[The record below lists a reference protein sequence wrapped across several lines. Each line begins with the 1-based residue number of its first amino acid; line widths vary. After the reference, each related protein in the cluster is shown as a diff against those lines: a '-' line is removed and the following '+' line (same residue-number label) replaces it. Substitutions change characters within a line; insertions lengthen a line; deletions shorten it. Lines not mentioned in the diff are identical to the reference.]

1 MPPEQLPWDRRD
13 FRKHDRSGSDRRF
26 TGGGGGRGGFGGGDH
41 RWREQHHN
49 PHAPPHPPPYHHH
62 RNHPQQQRWY
72 SDFRSSRPIP
82 PGHGKQG
89 GWGMYPDE
97 AGHGF
102 SPFGSRYGDRN
113 IEDDNFR
120 PFGSRSEGRYF
131 RSSRENRGSFSQKD
145 WKSPSC
151 EPPLSSS
158 GGYGRPNGE
167 VTNQKSV
174 ENTQTCHT
182 NCSKGNNSENGET
195 CHNNCS
201 KGNNS
206 ENIHNNSSKGNNSP
220 HPPTDSLS
228 CQPQAALKEK
238 YEKDG
243 GTVDEPASSV
253 QKSDKRNAVVSLDWK
268 LKWDRSGSLS
278 SRGSGLSRSSSSKS
292 TAVDSVEGTAEA
304 QPKNMVPIDSP
315 AAVSLEPTAR
325 VPSDDTGSR
334 KKPRLGWGEGLAKY
348 EKKKVEG
355 PEDGVAK
362 DVLANSV
369 SSAETTQLPSAN
381 VLEKSPKPADGLD
394 CASPATPSSV
404 ACSSSPGTEEKQSI
418 KAVIIDHDPANL
430 SFSPINMAQS
440 CCEEPTFNLE
450 NLDLASIANL
460 SSLINGI
467 LQPDD
472 PSSAETSYARAN
484 SMNKLL
490 VWKVNVLKALEVTES
505 EIDLLEKELKS
516 LVTEPRSCCPYPAAS
531 ILLPGECHSNSFEQA
546 TVSSAVRAAPL
557 QVVASG
563 DMIVESPSADD
574 EDSGSDEDEDD
585 TDSQDLSSVGSM
597 DFDFEHIYEAIL
609 ASNKDYACTAMEE
622 LNKLLPVQQCPFNV
636 LAAAEISSP
645 QRDSSFIKE
654 RFLMRKRSLLFKEKV
669 LTLKFKVFQHFWR
682 EGRVVSVSK
691 LRGKSHKKLDLCR
704 PGYKKNRSSSRSRIS
719 HSVIILVM
727 LMVYYLLLVLI
738 LTLKS
743 PEFYVFLVQY
753 LDDLAVFF
761 PIWLPVPPRFYSKKH
776 IIPFGLIARLPEEP
790 PDAIISFSLS
800 LECQTNIFVHQLHIG
815 NLLVYITSKGFI
827 GSSLQSTTDRTGSS
841 RKVPAEEVVEF
852 INELLRESQIKPCRS
867 TLKMPAM
874 ILDQRIKMSRFI
886 SNNALV
892 EDPCATEKER
902 SMINPWTP
910 EEMELFIDK
919 LSEFGKDFSK
929 ISSFLERKTV
939 ADCIE
944 FYYKNHKS
952 ESFQRAKPGVTKQSK
967 SQPTTYLVANGKR
980 WNREA
985 NAASLD
991 VLGEASMIA
1000 ANAIEAQQ
1008 KPKKAPPRNFHGP
1021 LERLNS
1027 LDNNEAAA
1035 ADVLA
1040 GICGSL
1046 SSGEAMSS
1054 CITSSVDPV
1063 DGYTQRVTSCV
1074 KLSLTPDVTQSVND
1088 EGSDESCA
1096 EMVDPTDWTDEEK
1109 SFFVQAVSS
1118 YGKDFEMI
1126 SQCLRTRSV
1135 EQCKIFFSK
1144 ARKCLGLD
1152 HVTPGP
1158 VNAAACGGD
1167 ADGGGGS
1174 SDTEDAACVIANDDS
1189 ECKMEVDPP
1198 ESCSH
1203 EPDIAR
1209 TSEESKHFD
1218 SVITEPVLKD
1228 SSTADNTLVDYKQ
1241 AVDFNVDNIELCCSD
1256 GAFTPE
1262 LEVKTS
1268 VASTNINES
1277 VQAEESNDHG
1287 QPTNGGPND
1296 TDKKGL
1302 AEVSNGHHMED
1313 NEGQG
1318 LILSDDNLENK
1329 KVEDGGANSTEV
1341 NVVSSTPVEVEAEN
1355 ISHPSVASSLSSIE
1369 KDSES
1374 QSNPPLEQNGHC
1386 AAPMESSTLFPVP
1399 IKYQKPLNGTSQNDP
1414 QKVALAGDSHQH
1426 VLGYSLSDSVKRS
1439 HILTGYPVSVQTLKE
1454 INGDVV
1460 KHIAVQNVPKSDSGK
1475 LNLELHTDFSL
1486 QKCSTGFRNQIDNV
1500 SFLPQSG
1507 CSPVA
1512 DKPPQPSRNGDVKLF
1527 GKILI
1532 SSQEKTSS
1540 CDRDVVSSNN
1550 NNNGHHHQSLTLKFS
1565 GDDKAVNLD
1574 SFQSKVDCHSYL
1586 ASSENSNIPFKSFGC
1601 WDENRTKQPT
1611 IFQPLPDSTLLLA
1624 KYPAA
1629 FSTHSTPTLKF
1640 DQPPLFATRD
1650 MNNCTSD
1657 YQLLRNRELQ
1667 PFTVDSMKQQQEVLF
1682 AEMQRRNGFSVVQG
1696 MQQQAA
1702 RSMVGLDVGRGV
1714 LQCTGVSDPV
1724 TAIKLH
1730 YAKAQSIS
1738 VQAGNVIREDDTWR
1752 SNGDVGR

>member
-26 TGGGGGRGGFGGGDH
+26 TGGGGRGGFGGGDH
-41 RWREQHHN
+41 RWREQHHH
-49 PHAPPHPPPYHHH
+49 PHAPPHPPPYHYH
-62 RNHPQQQRWY
+62 RNHPQQRWY

-89 GWGMYPDE
+89 GWGMHPDE

-120 PFGSRSEGRYF
+120 PFGSRSEGRFF

-151 EPPLSSS
+151 EPPVATSS
-158 GGYGRPNGE
+158 GSGRPNDE

-174 ENTQTCHT
+174 ENTQTCPT
-182 NCSKGNNSENGET
+182 NCSKGNNSENVET
-195 CHNNCS
+195 FHNNCS

-206 ENIHNNSSKGNNSP
+206 ENIHINSSNGNSSP
-220 HPPTDSLS
+220 HPPPPDSLS
-228 CQPQAALKEK
+228 CQPQAVSKEK
-238 YEKDG
+238 YENDG
-243 GTVDEPASSV
+243 GSGDQPASSV
-253 QKSDKRNAVVSLDWK
+253 QKSDKGNAVGSLDWK
-268 LKWDRSGSLS
+268 LKWDRSCSLT
-278 SRGSGLSRSSSSKS
+278 SRGSGLSRSSSSKN
-292 TAVDSVEGTAEA
+292 TAVDAVEEKAEVK
-304 QPKNMVPIDSP
+304 PKNTAPIDSP
-315 AAVSLEPTAR
+315 AAVSLEPTAQ
-325 VPSDDTGSR
+325 VPSGDTGSR

-369 SSAETTQLPSAN
+369 SSAETMQLPSAN

-404 ACSSSPGTEEKQSI
+404 ACSSSPGIEEKESI
-418 KAVIIDHDPANL
+418 KAVNINHDPANL
-430 SFSPINMAQS
+430 SFSPINIAQS
-440 CCEEPTFNLE
+440 CCEESTFNLE
-450 NLDLASIANL
+450 NLELASIANL
-460 SSLINGI
+460 SSLINAM
-467 LQPDD
+467 LQPDV
-472 PSSAETSYARAN
+472 PSSAETSYARAT

-505 EIDLLEKELKS
+505 EIDLLETELKS
-516 LVTEPRSCCPYPAAS
+516 LVAEPRSRCPHPAAS
-531 ILLPGECHSNSFEQA
+531 ILLPGECHSNSFEQE

-563 DMIVESPSADD
+563 HMIVESPSADD

-585 TDSQDLSSVGSM
+585 TDSQDLSSVSSM

-622 LNKLLPVQQCPFNV
+622 LNMLLPVQKCPFNV
-636 LAAAEISSP
+636 LATAEVSSP

-704 PGYKKNRSSSRSRIS
+704 TGYKKNRSSSRSRIS
-719 HSVIILVM
+719 HSAGI
-727 LMVYYLLLVLI
+727 
-738 LTLKS
+738 
-743 PEFYVFLVQY
+743 
-753 LDDLAVFF
+753 
-761 PIWLPVPPRFYSKKH
+761 
-776 IIPFGLIARLPEEP
+776 
-790 PDAIISFSLS
+790 
-800 LECQTNIFVHQLHIG
+800 
-815 NLLVYITSKGFI
+815 
-827 GSSLQSTTDRTGSS
+827 S

-867 TLKMPAM
+867 ILKMPAM
-874 ILDQRIKMSRFI
+874 ILDRGIKMSRFI

-892 EDPCATEKER
+892 EDPCATERER
-902 SMINPWTP
+902 SMINPWTS

-929 ISSFLERKTV
+929 IASFLERKTV

-944 FYYKNHKS
+944 FYYKNHKA

-1008 KPKKAPPRNFHGP
+1008 KCASSRAFLGASSSQKAPSRNFHGP
-1021 LERLNS
+1021 LERSNS

-1074 KLSLTPDVTQSVND
+1074 KMSLTPDVMQSVDD

-1096 EMVDPTDWTDEEK
+1096 DMVDSTDWTDEEK

-1158 VNAAACGGD
+1158 GNAAACGGD
-1167 ADGGGGS
+1167 VDGGGGS
-1174 SDTEDAACVIANDDS
+1174 SDTEDACDLANDDS
-1189 ECKMEVDPP
+1189 ECKMEMDPP
-1198 ESCSH
+1198 EKCSH
-1203 EPDIAR
+1203 ESGIAR
-1209 TSEESKHFD
+1209 TSESKHFEASGETTQPCSID
-1218 SVITEPVLKD
+1218 SVIAEPVPVLND
-1228 SSTADNTLVDYKQ
+1228 SSMADDALVDYKQ
-1241 AVDFNVDNIELCCSD
+1241 AVDFNVDSKELCCVN

-1268 VASTNINES
+1268 
-1277 VQAEESNDHG
+1277 AEESNDYG
-1287 QPTNGGPND
+1287 QPNGGPSD

-1302 AEVSNGHHMED
+1302 AEVFNEHHMED
-1313 NEGQG
+1313 GKGQG
-1318 LILSDDNLENK
+1318 LISSDDNLENK
-1329 KVEDGGANSTEV
+1329 KVGDRGANSTEV
-1341 NVVSSTPVEVEAEN
+1341 NVASSTPVEVKVEN
-1355 ISHPSVASSLSSIE
+1355 VSHSSVASSISSIQ

-1374 QSNPPLEQNGHC
+1374 QNNPPLEQNDHC
-1386 AAPMESSTLFPVP
+1386 APMESSTLFPVP
-1399 IKYQKPLNGTSQNDP
+1399 IKYQEPSNGTSQNDP
-1414 QKVALAGDSHQH
+1414 QKVAVAGDSHQH
-1426 VLGYSLSDSVKRS
+1426 VSGYSQLDSVERS
-1439 HILTGYPVSVQTLKE
+1439 HILTGYPVSVQTLKV

-1460 KHIAVQNVPKSDSGK
+1460 KHIAIQNVPKRDDGK

-1486 QKCSTGFRNQIDNV
+1486 QKCSIGLSNQIDNV

-1512 DKPPQPSRNGDVKLF
+1512 DKPQQPSRNGDVKLF

-1540 CDRDVVSSNN
+1540 CDRDVITSNN
-1550 NNNGHHHQSLTLKFS
+1550 NNNGQHHNQKAGHHRQSLTLNFS

-1574 SFQSKVDCHSYL
+1574 SFQSKVDCNSYL
-1586 ASSENSNIPFKSFGC
+1586 ASENSNIPFKSFSC

-1611 IFQPLPDSTLLLA
+1611 IFQPLPDSALLLA

-1629 FSTHSTPTLKF
+1629 FSSHSTPTLKF
-1640 DQPPLFATRD
+1640 D
-1650 MNNCTSD
+1650 
-1657 YQLLRNRELQ
+1657 
-1667 PFTVDSMKQQQEVLF
+1667 
-1682 AEMQRRNGFSVVQG
+1682 
-1696 MQQQAA
+1696 
-1702 RSMVGLDVGRGV
+1702 
-1714 LQCTGVSDPV
+1714 
-1724 TAIKLH
+1724 
-1730 YAKAQSIS
+1730 
-1738 VQAGNVIREDDTWR
+1738 
-1752 SNGDVGR
+1752 